1 MRLPLRLFFLTLHV
15 FLGLFLT
22 LLLAGLFRL
31 DSQHPYYK
39 RTTRW
44 WLSQVCTIIGIKIRV
59 HGEIADTPV
68 MLVAN
73 HISWADIPVL
83 ASHSNPRFLSKSE
96 VRKWPVIGWLAD
108 KSGTLF
114 IQRGGTGSAN
124 NAISQLTQCLEQ
136 QQTVL
141 VFPEGTT
148 TNGKDVRK
156 FHPRLL
162 KAAIES
168 QTPVQAVALRYTNI
182 EGEHDEDFPFIGEQ
196 TLADNLLI
204 ILKKKCTIANIHFT
218 PSIHPTLYTRDKL
231 AKNAQE
237 TIKKLISIKK
247 TEA

>member
-1 MRLPLRLFFLTLHV
+1 MRLPLRLFFLVLHV
-15 FLGLFLT
+15 LLGLFLT

-39 RTTRW
+39 KTTRW

-59 HGEIADTPV
+59 HGQVADTPV

-96 VRKWPVIGWLAD
+96 VRKWPLIGWLAD

-114 IQRGGTGSAN
+114 IQRGGAGSAN

-148 TNGKDVRK
+148 TDGKDVRK

-168 QTPVQAVALRYTNI
+168 KKPVQPVALRYTNAD
-182 EGEHDEDFPFIGEQ
+182 GEHDEEFPYTGDQ
-196 TLADNLLI
+196 TLAYNLLI

-218 PSIHPTLYTRDKL
+218 PSIETHPHTRDKL
-231 AKNAQE
+231 AQNAQN
-237 TIKKLISIKK
+237 TIKNLISNH
-247 TEA
+247 